1 MPHRVIK
8 GLVGGCALLLG
19 VSLSGC
25 VAPQYTYVANSSQS
39 TYFKV
44 PYSWHP
50 IGQTALNNELKQDI
64 GESGAAWSVAY
75 EGGSSGTASDFLSFG
90 AAHPFVWAEIGKLT
104 SDASQSLSYNAL
116 RDFFLPVSSTARQA
130 VQSGFP
136 LTNFTQIRDQVLT
149 PGQGVHGVRETF
161 TYTLSGVTDTFD
173 EIALTNATQTV
184 VYFMVLHCT
193 NSCYSSQQAQ
203 ISQVMSSF
211 TVRSSS

>member
-25 VAPQYTYVANSSQS
+25 VAPQYTYVANSSQN

-44 PYSWHP
+44 PYSWHA

-64 GESGAAWSVAY
+64 GEAGAAWSVAY
-75 EGGSSGTASDFLSFG
+75 EGGSSGQASDFLSFG

-104 SDASQSLSYNAL
+104 SDGSQSLSYNAL

-130 VQSGFP
+130 VQAGFP

-173 EIALTNATQTV
+173 EIALTNATQTS

-193 NSCYSSQQAQ
+193 NSCYSSEQAQ